1 MGVVFFKQKT
11 AYEMR
16 ISDWSSDV
24 CSSDLPTSITNGT
37 GQTTTFQYDGSA
49 RRTRQTFPEGNY
61 IQWTYDSRGNV
72 TEERHVAKS
81 GSGLAAIVKTASY
94 DATCSNPKK
103 CNKHNYTIDERGN
116 RTDYT
121 YDATNGEVTRIQ
133 LPAATSGGT
142 SREERY
148 R

>member
-1 MGVVFFKQKT
+1 
-11 AYEMR
+11 MR

-24 CSSDLPTSITNGT
+24 CSSDLVSYDTSDRVDHVVVDGAAYDYSYSTSGTTQTTTVTGPGSETETYVVDTGISRPTSITNGT

-81 GSGLAAIVKTASY
+81 G
-94 DATCSNPKK
+94 
-103 CNKHNYTIDERGN
+103 
-116 RTDYT
+116 
-121 YDATNGEVTRIQ
+121 
-133 LPAATSGGT
+133 
-142 SREERY
+142 
-148 R
+148 

>member
-1 MGVVFFKQKT
+1 MSQ
-11 AYEMR
+11 
-16 ISDWSSDV
+16 
-24 CSSDLPTSITNGT
+24 DLPEVKYTN
-37 GQTTTFQYDGSA
+37 
-49 RRTRQTFPEGNY
+49 RT
-61 IQWTYDSRGNV
+61 IDARGNV

-81 GSGLAAIVKTASY
+81 VSGLAAIVKTASY

-103 CNKHNYTIDERGN
+103 CNKPNYTIDERGN

-142 SREERY
+142 RPEIRY
-148 R
+148 AYTQYYAQIRNRSEGHTSGLQSLMRISYAVFCLTQTPIHNKLTKTKITT

>member
-94 DATCSNPKK
+94 DATCSNNKK
-103 CNKHNYTIDERGN
+103 CNKPNYTNDERGN
-116 RTDYT
+116 RT
-121 YDATNGEVTRIQ
+121 NKIGRK
-133 LPAATSGGT
+133 S
-142 SREERY
+142 SRERVWQNG
-148 R
+148 